1 MARAESLRS
10 RYVAILKIALP
21 LAALALMSTVFLL
34 ARAPLPSGDIPY
46 AEIEGIAREPRVSG
60 AQVTGVAT
68 DGSVVEVIAGRARP
82 DGALISID
90 DLRANIVSVE
100 GVEIAIRA
108 GDGEVDNDAQVAR
121 LFGLTRIST
130 SNGYEME
137 TTGLSASIASGRVES
152 DGALEVRTPFG
163 DLTAGKL
170 VIETPNAEAGQRMLF
185 QEGVRLVY
193 DPKQGD

>member
-46 AEIEGIAREPRVSG
+46 AEIEEIAREPRVSG
-60 AQVTGVAT
+60 AQVAGVAT
-68 DGSVVEVIAGRARP
+68 DGSVIEVIAGRARP

-137 TTGLSASIASGRVES
+137 TTGLSANIASGRVES